1 MNLHLEKVNVRFS
14 RIDLLVYRKVA
25 AMVVSELKNTVT
37 VLKILLLRYWAS
49 SRRTFVFVALI
60 VSISSVTTVAT
71 PYLFSKII
79 DRLTSETWFDT
90 IITCFFL
97 YALLTGISVWLRNT
111 VQYLSFMSAENFSFI
126 ARISFFERIL
136 KKNVRF
142 FFDYNPAEI
151 QSAQATG
158 QQALNQLLQLAL
170 IVFIPG
176 ITQIT
181 LALVVLAAAI
191 NTEVSVMVLAY
202 GIVFIGV
209 TYYANER
216 TRPLLEAAFVATQQ
230 NAKFIGNA
238 VNAMETLRYFGSDRW
253 IAGRFAEKALEVRDN
268 WRRFC
273 LRRIGYSGV
282 YGVALAVQ
290 FSITFLLLLPRYRAG
305 ALSIGDV
312 VLFNTLLLQLNQPF
326 EMIGQA
332 IDNMIR
338 SYSQFLP
345 FVRMWLAPEE
355 VEPTDHRRLALSNGQ
370 IAFEG
375 VGFSYENGRGVQ
387 CVNFVAER
395 GRITYLTGET
405 GAGKSTVFKLVLK
418 SLEPEKG
425 RISIDGIDLR
435 AITRTEWFAAI
446 GIVPQEVML
455 LNDTLTTNIVL
466 GRPLDEKRL
475 REAAEKAAIL
485 RFIESL
491 PDGFHTKTG
500 ERGLRLSGGER
511 QRIAIARALYAEPQI
526 LFLDEASSALDEATE
541 KDIMDRLRMIA
552 DEVTIIAITHR
563 KNVFAPGDRV
573 VQLEGGRVIA

>member
-1 MNLHLEKVNVRFS
+1 MP
-14 RIDLLVYRKVA
+14 VYQKVA
-25 AMVVSELKNTVT
+25 AMVVPELKDIVT
-37 VLKILLLRYWAS
+37 ILWILLCGYWKS
-49 SRRTFVFVALI
+49 SRWTLVSVALI
-60 VSISSVTTVAT
+60 VFLSSVTTVGA
-71 PYLFSKII
+71 PYLFSKTI
-79 DRLTSETWFDT
+79 DLLASETWFKT
-90 IITCFFL
+90 ITAGFFL
-97 YALLTGISVWLRNT
+97 YALLSGISVGLRNV
-111 VQYLSFMSAENFSFI
+111 VQYLSVMSGENLGFI
-126 ARISFFERIL
+126 ARVSFFERIL
-136 KKNVRF
+136 RKTVHF
-142 FFDYNPAEI
+142 FFDHNPAEI
-151 QSAQATG
+151 QNAQATG
-158 QQALNQLLQLAL
+158 QQALNQVLQLAL

-181 LALVVLAAAI
+181 LALIVLARAI
-191 NTEVSVMVLAY
+191 SAEVAVMVLAY
-202 GIVFIGV
+202 GTFFIAV

-216 TRPLLEAAFVATQQ
+216 TRPLLEAAFSATQQ

-253 IAGRFAEKALEVRDN
+253 IAGRFSEKAREVRDN

-273 LRRIGYSGV
+273 LRRIGYAGV

-290 FSITFLLLLPRYRAG
+290 FSITFALLLPRYKAG
-305 ALSIGDV
+305 ALSIGDI

-345 FVRMWLAPEE
+345 YAQMWLAPEE
-355 VEPTDHRRLALSNGQ
+355 VEPDDYKRLALSNGR
-370 IAFEG
+370 IAFED

-425 RISIDGIDLR
+425 RIAIDGIDLR
-435 AITRTEWFAAI
+435 AITRGDWLTTI

-455 LNDTLTTNIVL
+455 LNDTLMTNIVL
-466 GRPLDEKRL
+466 GRPLNEKRL
-475 REAAEKAAIL
+475 REAAEKAAIV
-485 RFIESL
+485 RFIERL
-491 PDGFHTKTG
+491 PDGFETNIG

-541 KDIMDRLRMIA
+541 KDIMDRLRVIA

-563 KNVFAPGDRV
+563 KSVFAVGDRIV
-573 VQLEGGRVIA
+573 RLDGGRVIDGV